1 MLRRK
6 LRLVS
11 GAHLEL
17 CFLPHQVHRHHQV
30 LFLLVVVGRQRKNI
44 PENVMETARTV
55 LHIMAIDTADGTTDI
70 ATAKAAFSVATSV
83 MVVETN

>member
-1 MLRRK
+1 M
-6 LRLVS
+6 
-11 GAHLEL
+11 EL

-30 LFLLVVVGRQRKNI
+30 LFLLVVVGRHQRKNI
-44 PENVMETARTV
+44 LENVMETARTV
-55 LHIMAIDTADGTTDI
+55 LHITAIDTADGTTDI